1 MSRPAVILGAGGHA
15 RVLTACLREL
25 DVQILGCTG
34 VEEEADSVATRPA
47 GVAYLGDDQAVLT
60 MPADS
65 VHLVNGLGSVGSTL
79 QRTRLHAS
87 FKDRG
92 YRFASVVHP
101 AALIASDV
109 EIGEGTQIMAG
120 AVLQSGCRLDENV
133 LINTRAVVDHD
144 CHLCIGVHV
153 APGATLSG
161 GVVVGAGAHIG
172 TGASIRQGVRI
183 GAGSVVGVG
192 AAVINDIQEG
202 VTVAGV
208 PARIMK

>member
-1 MSRPAVILGAGGHA
+1 MSRPVVILGAGGHA

-34 VEEEADSVATRPA
+34 VEEVADPLATLPT
-47 GVAYLGDDQAVLT
+47 GVAYLGDNQAVLA

-65 VHLVNGLGSVGSTL
+65 VHLINGLGSVGSTML
-79 QRTRLHAS
+79 RTRVHAS

-92 YRFASVVHP
+92 YRFGSVIHP

-109 EIGEGTQIMAG
+109 ELGEGIQIMAG

-133 LINTRAVVDHD
+133 LINTRAVIDHD
-144 CHLCIGVHV
+144 CRLCIGVHV

-161 GVVVGAGAHIG
+161 GVIVGAGAHIG
-172 TGASIRQGVRI
+172 TGASIKQGVNI
-183 GAGSVVGVG
+183 GAGSIVGVG
-192 AAVINDIQEG
+192 AAVISDIQEG